1 MKYLLLI
8 MVISI
13 QKLLYAGT
21 GSARDE
27 GFFYLFI
34 IGVLG
39 LIVGILYL
47 TEFLTKRITRFFEEL
62 VSKNEY
68 RRMKRLSL

>member
-13 QKLLYAGT
+13 QKFLYAGT

-27 GFFYLFI
+27 GFFYLFL

-39 LIVGILYL
+39 LIAVTLHLIELL
-47 TEFLTKRITRFFEEL
+47 KKRITRFFEEL

-68 RRMKRLSL
+68 RRMKQLSL